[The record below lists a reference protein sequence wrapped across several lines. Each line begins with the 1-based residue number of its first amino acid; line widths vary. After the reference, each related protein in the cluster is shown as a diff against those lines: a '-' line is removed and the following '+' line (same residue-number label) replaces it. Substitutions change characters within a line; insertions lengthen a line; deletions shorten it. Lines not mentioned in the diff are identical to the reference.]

1 MVLWGYKNAPRL
13 CRSRTYPAPLRTV
26 SLSVVPS
33 PFHHPNV
40 RPLFCSE
47 LHTILSNILTS
58 RSPADPM
65 AENKK
70 RPLDDEEPR
79 DAKRPRTATLP
90 DTAKLLCE
98 LVLQTPHFVKKLAHD
113 RSRRFQWLREHEHWG
128 EHATVLAPTVCKL
141 AKNLTPL
148 KGALEE
154 AWEVALSELKRS
166 IPDLPDAVRS
176 FVHRLK
182 NDVVIARKYH
192 YEWQLWLALQAGL
205 DQFSTDSTLHSAMER
220 AIKEILER
228 LQDSEC
234 LGCGNR
240 RNKLFLCD
248 WRHEG
253 LVCKKAMC
261 KKCSRVPS
269 GSESWYCPRHP
280 AAPGSCTSTNTA
292 SSTSTTASS
301 SGSPIASTSGTG
313 TSTSAASGDTA
324 QCWGERAC
332 ESDEIGALIRDAW
345 GHNMPPTKPGEPDAF
360 SFFVAINALTND
372 WDELPLQES
381 RASMRRGERNL
392 KLMMRPYKPIW
403 RHVVN
408 IARGAATNKSRSL
421 SMNRLRDRYQ
431 RVFLSPI
438 GGSNLEDRLLSH
450 PEVIE
455 SLKRAHNYLI
465 NELSALKGLENIERL
480 IDQALDSH
488 RAQWAASLE
497 EPEHHVPKR
506 AESVYQTIQARIPIL
521 LDLLARLQQT
531 GRDGLVRDV
540 QELLAVLRQP
550 FETAESGTFHS
561 FAFLGQT
568 GCGKSF
574 FIDMLLL
581 LSRSNEETYRQE
593 CKEIKAELE
602 RLLMLTNDGDESTV
616 PTQAR
621 ADINEADDPLADIPP
636 TRYLQPSEE
645 ELQMLSETF
654 QEQEREAQARLW
666 CTDTAHE
673 KYSFLLPAG
682 MPVKTTTAV
691 PIIIRRAQMY
701 MASAEYLSPTD
712 AATSLLQRAK
722 RSIEKGVASE
732 QTQVLEDVG
741 AILGHVD
748 ESDQFLEEL
757 AAEADQPGPQ
767 LERLVSALCR
777 LLTLSEETE
786 RNKATSFVFFGSG
799 LDAVADRVFV
809 KLVLRC
815 TQGFVDNPFSAEH
828 SSTPSTPPR
837 EDATIEQLAQVTSF
851 EGYRRAA
858 DLGARLL
865 PALRK
870 VIVRCPSRVAPANGQ
885 LVDLPG
891 TNDPIKI
898 RNQIRDRFLEHTS
911 FVAVLYSD
919 KLTKDV
925 LQALTKTPV
934 WRSVVSGGTNSG
946 ARLAVMCNLERA
958 HGAVSDQDLR
968 DHRESRAQCRKGR
981 ASAAQQMLKREVR
994 TAEQKE
1000 RVGSIPLLGPT
1011 VRRFTG
1017 NVLNTNDV
1025 FDVELNGETEMY
1037 SVLGLLEFFFMSI
1050 IQKGTLGLLDKIS
1063 RVQRAAFEL
1072 GSQVVPATRTRTSM
1086 LAMKRAWVGR
1096 VEQHAVEPFSQVVE
1110 QALSSSEGLTRATVE
1125 SATSE
1130 LVKRFEEAL
1139 NLLTRWQ
1146 VVHSGAGSIAP
1157 EKREYLRQVVQ
1168 TMVAQLSSE
1177 VKRVLT
1183 RSIGDLNRP
1192 LRVESCE
1199 QLAVSPLAK
1208 LVFTIGGWTM
1218 FSRIPNSERQR
1229 KRFMREFG
1237 KGLVEQLAETCF
1249 KCITEEPEETV
1260 IGKELQQF
1268 ASKIR
1273 ELSDDLHLEQ
1283 ALGDDAASW
1292 ADRGKKLSQAY
1303 RHERL
1308 RQALFES
1315 RSNEVQ
1321 LSNEQRLLRKA
1332 HKATAVQHSSLERFR
1347 SPIQGIDRVY
1357 LDQEVA
1363 SAFDAWSRLKNE
1375 QASLQPITCQLPSD
1389 IHVQPLDSD
1398 NDNDQRPLFG
1408 RALLCSLFPKNIK
1421 DARHHASEL
1430 LRDKLWFSIAVDA
1443 PQSFMDGWNVMNRE
1457 SLAHQLA
1464 VEGNG
1469 EELFSLMWLASV
1481 LKVNVLV
1488 LVGQQDSI
1496 DCWRLIGNAASPT
1509 TGHVLACVPSS
1520 DGSTISLRRVSVDQR
1535 RTRSS
1540 RAATLSEV
1548 DTMMV
1553 TSGPVSPEPQ
1563 EVELAFDMDIGEA
1576 ALSESIDDEDLE
1588 FEELEEQCEEGE
1600 WDDAFSHLPS
1610 IDELSQQSIEEQMM
1624 LERSNDERL
1633 QQYRERAMQGG
1644 SLPDAKLW
1652 QAIDHSTAKLAR
1664 SDDIANTIWS
1674 IEELR
1679 ELVSQ
1684 FSFFVD
1690 IQYCCER
1697 DPTHR
1702 KPVCEV
1708 RTNLHTKE

>member
-1 MVLWGYKNAPRL
+1 M
-13 CRSRTYPAPLRTV
+13 
-26 SLSVVPS
+26 SLSVVPR
-33 PFHHPNV
+33 PYHPNV

-47 LHTILSNILTS
+47 LHTILSNILTI

-70 RPLDDEEPR
+70 RPLDDDDEESR
-79 DAKRPRTATLP
+79 DAKRPRTAVLP
-90 DTAKLLCE
+90 DTAELLRE
-98 LVLQTPHFVKKLAHD
+98 LVLQLPQFVKKLAHD
-113 RSRRFQWLREHEHWG
+113 RSRSFQWLREHEHWG

-148 KGALEE
+148 KRALEE

-182 NDVVIARKYH
+182 NDVVIARCNRKYR
-192 YEWQLWLALQAGL
+192 YEWQVWLALQAGL
-205 DQFSTDSTLHSAMER
+205 DQFSTDIALHSAMER

-228 LQDSEC
+228 LQDSKC
-234 LGCGNR
+234 LRCGNR
-240 RNKLFLCD
+240 RNRLVLCD
-248 WRHEG
+248 WQHEG

-269 GSESWYCPRHP
+269 GSKRWYCPRHP
-280 AAPGSCTSTNTA
+280 AAPGSCT
-292 SSTSTTASS
+292 STSTTASS
-301 SGSPIASTSGTG
+301 SGSPIASTSS
-313 TSTSAASGDTA
+313 TSTSAASDDTA
-324 QCWGERAC
+324 QCWGERVC
-332 ESDEIGALIRDAW
+332 KSDEIGALIRDAW
-345 GHNMPPTKPGEPDAF
+345 GHNVPPTKPGEPDAF

-403 RHVVN
+403 RQVVN
-408 IARGAATNKSRSL
+408 IARGAASNKSRSL

-438 GGSNLEDRLLSH
+438 GGSNLEDRLLSR
-450 PEVIE
+450 PDVIK
-455 SLKRAHNYLI
+455 SLKRAHDCLI
-465 NELSALKGLENIERL
+465 NELSALKGLEDIERL

-488 RAQWAASLE
+488 RTQQAASLE
-497 EPEHHVPKR
+497 EPDQHVPKR

-531 GRDGLVRDV
+531 GRDDLVRDV
-540 QELLAVLRQP
+540 QELLADLRQP
-550 FETAESGTFHS
+550 FETAENGTFHS

-574 FIDMLLL
+574 FIDMMLL
-581 LSRSNEETYRQE
+581 LSRSNEETYRQG

-602 RLLMLTNDGDESTV
+602 RLVMVTNDGDESTV
-616 PTQAR
+616 PTQATADVDESTAPTQAR
-621 ADINEADDPLADIPP
+621 ADINEPDDPLADIPP

-757 AAEADQPGPQ
+757 AAEADRPGPQ
-767 LERLVSALCR
+767 FERLVSALCR
-777 LLTLSEETE
+777 LLTLNEETE

-891 TNDPIKI
+891 TDDPIEI

-981 ASAAQQMLKREVR
+981 AAAAQQMLKREVKR
-994 TAEQKE
+994 EQKE

-1017 NVLNTNDV
+1017 NVLNTTDV

-1218 FSRIPNSERQR
+1218 FSRIPNPQKHRR
-1229 KRFMREFG
+1229 KFMREFG

-1347 SPIQGIDRVY
+1347 SSIKGIDRVY
-1357 LDQEVA
+1357 LDQEAA

-1375 QASLQPITCQLPSD
+1375 QASLRPITCQLPSD

-1398 NDNDQRPLFG
+1398 NENDQRPLFG

-1488 LVGQQDSI
+1488 LVGQQESI
-1496 DCWRLIGNAASPT
+1496 GCWRLIGNAASPT

-1520 DGSTISLRRVSVDQR
+1520 DGSTISLQRVSIDQR

-1553 TSGPVSPEPQ
+1553 TSGPIAPGPQ
-1563 EVELAFDMDIGEA
+1563 EAELAFDMDISEA
-1576 ALSESIDDEDLE
+1576 AALNESIDEDLE

-1600 WDDAFSHLPS
+1600 WDYAFSDLPS
-1610 IDELSQQSIEEQMM
+1610 IDELSQQSMEEQKM

-1644 SLPDAKLW
+1644 SFPDAILW

-1664 SDDIANTIWS
+1664 SDDIANAVWS

-1708 RTNLHTKE
+1708 RTNERTNELAHQRERERESART